1 MKEDHEEKTKSSHGS
16 RDQESEPEQGEVSS
30 ITLRSVLVGL
40 LVSAFGAASAQIFM
54 FKPIMFHVHSLF
66 VQLACLILGHL
77 AARIPGSKAWNPG
90 PFSMKETTFSS
101 VMSAA
106 ASAGAF
112 SVEMIGVRALLFN
125 EQPKVFYSLMVM
137 FSSQMIGYGWA
148 GLLCPLLVFPE
159 NVVFPSVLPSVALF
173 HSMYKES
180 NLRQKQVSFFKNALF
195 GISIYE
201 LFPTYIAPSLQAIS
215 PWCLA
220 LPSVPAVSQLFGGS
234 QVGEGLG
241 FLSLSFDWT
250 VLGAAGPLYT
260 PLEAQCNQGV
270 AYIAAILLFSIAHK
284 NNWLGGGHLPFIS
297 FSLLDQDGQV
307 YKTSLVIN
315 PDGTE
320 NTKAIAELGMPYFS
334 TSYIL
339 GKAFVCFAAS
349 AAFTTA
355 ILKKWRTIVSM
366 IRREKVSIDPDREVC
381 RKLKDFPMWGFA
393 AIAAFAVAIAFI
405 ALDTGNSGLSN
416 LGLTTAILISFIL
429 SLASGFFYGTTGV
442 RLHTSPIVQILGGLL
457 FPGNALGTM
466 FFTIF
471 GASTAS
477 QSTLMLKE
485 LKLGQYIHMSSFE
498 VVIGQLIGTVVGVF
512 VNFFVMLSIITS
524 QRDALT
530 TPSGNGVFSGLHLS
544 SFEAQSITWGIF
556 GKHLYTHGGIYSFVP
571 YCLLAGFFVPIPLFV
586 LHRAYPRLRLDRF
599 NIALFAGTFYECIQ
613 GVTSGYTLKLF
624 LGFMSQ
630 FYCKRYHNRWY
641 RNYNYI
647 LSAALDGGTQIT
659 IVLLTFLFQGGAGV
673 TVNFP
678 HYFLN
683 PANGPR
689 DYCYAETSNRTE

>member
-1 MKEDHEEKTKSSHGS
+1 MKKDSEKPKSSHES
-16 RDQESEPEQGEVSS
+16 VDQERELEQEEASS
-30 ITLRSVLVGL
+30 ITLRSLLVGI
-40 LVSAFGAASAQIFM
+40 LVSAFGAASAQKAGALNISG
-54 FKPIMFHVHSLF
+54 ISSLNSALPVRKTLTRARNHDF
-66 VQLACLILGHL
+66 QLACLTIGHL
-77 AARIPGSKAWNPG
+77 AAHIPGPKVWNPG
-90 PFSMKETTFSS
+90 PFSIKETTFSS

-112 SVEMIGVRALLFN
+112 SVEMIGARALLFD
-125 EQPKVFYSLMVM
+125 EKPKALYSLMVM

-173 HSMYKES
+173 HSMYKAS
-180 NLRQKQVSFFKNALF
+180 DLRKKQVSFFKNALL

-201 LFPTYIAPSLQAIS
+201 IFPTYIAPSLQAIS

-234 QVGEGLG
+234 QVGQGLG

-270 AYIAAILLFSIAHK
+270 AYIAAIMLFSIAHK
-284 NNWLGGGHLPFIS
+284 HNWLGGGKLPFIS

-320 NTKAIAELGMPYFS
+320 NTKAIAELGMPFFA

-339 GKAFVCFAAS
+339 GKSFVCFAAS

-366 IRREKVSIDPDREVC
+366 VRREDVPIDPDREVC
-381 RKLKDFPMWGFA
+381 SKLKDFPMWGFG
-393 AIAAFAVAIAFI
+393 AIAAVAIAVAFI

-416 LGLTTAILISFIL
+416 LGLMTAILISFIL
-429 SLASGFFYGTTGV
+429 
-442 RLHTSPIVQILGGLL
+442 RGLL

-466 FFTIF
+466 FFTVF

-477 QSTLMLKE
+477 QSTLMLK
-485 LKLGQYIHMSSFE
+485 GM
-498 VVIGQLIGTVVGVF
+498 
-512 VNFFVMLSIITS
+512 
-524 QRDALT
+524 
-530 TPSGNGVFSGLHLS
+530 
-544 SFEAQSITWGIF
+544 
-556 GKHLYTHGGIYSFVP
+556 
-571 YCLLAGFFVPIPLFV
+571 
-586 LHRAYPRLRLDRF
+586 
-599 NIALFAGTFYECIQ
+599 
-613 GVTSGYTLKLF
+613 
-624 LGFMSQ
+624 
-630 FYCKRYHNRWY
+630 
-641 RNYNYI
+641 
-647 LSAALDGGTQIT
+647 
-659 IVLLTFLFQGGAGV
+659 
-673 TVNFP
+673 
-678 HYFLN
+678 
-683 PANGPR
+683 
-689 DYCYAETSNRTE
+689 